1 MMKRILSIC
10 ALLMSATLVQ
20 SQDQESGFQPAPP
33 QDVRPIRLGFVATP
47 AMTWLTAENRELD
60 SKGVRGGFSFGVMM
74 DFTIAQSANYAFST
88 GLMYN
93 TLDGGRLRHGD
104 VVPLRGGNPGE
115 FEAVTRD
122 VSLSMQYVQI
132 PMTLKLKTNEIGY
145 MSYFGQ
151 LGMQAG
157 LNIGSRENGEFEY
170 FDNPQRVII
179 ERENANDQTQLFNAG
194 LLVGIGAEYNVT
206 GNTYLV
212 FGVNYYRGFSNV
224 LKGNVVQV
232 NEDGR
237 PLINEDGLPL
247 SGGKRRAVLSN
258 IALNLAVIF

>member
-1 MMKRILSIC
+1 MKRILSIC

-20 SQDQESGFQPAPP
+20 AQDQQSGFQPAQQ

-60 SKGVRGGFSFGVMM
+60 SKGVRAGFSFGVMM

-104 VVPLRGGNPGE
+104 VVPLRGGNPGQ

-122 VSLSMQYVQI
+122 VALSMQYVQI

-157 LNIGSRENGEFEY
+157 VNIGSRENGEYEY
-170 FDNPQRVII
+170 FENPQRVII
-179 ERENANDQTQLFNAG
+179 ERENVNDQTQLFNAG
-194 LLVGIGAEYNVT
+194 LLVGLGAEYNVT

-237 PLINEDGLPL
+237 PILDGGLPV
-247 SGGKRRAVLSN
+247 SGSKRRAVLSN